1 MAPTDMLVVNRDRG
15 VPAGGAGGAAGAP
28 GAGAGGLDAG
38 GLGAI
43 ANSPQMQRLREVS
56 QPREAL

>member
-1 MAPTDMLVVNRDRG
+1 MLVVNRDRG